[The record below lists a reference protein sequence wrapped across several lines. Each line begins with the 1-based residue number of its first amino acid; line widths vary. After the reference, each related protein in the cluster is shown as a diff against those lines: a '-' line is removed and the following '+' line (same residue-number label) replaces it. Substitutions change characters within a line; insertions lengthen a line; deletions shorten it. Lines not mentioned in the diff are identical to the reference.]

1 MSTYSKEG
9 TKLKS
14 RLLEQIDIEGLL
26 GSTQSKNA
34 LKKVRRT
41 LGAVL
46 FSPDNQGYLDVIE
59 NGLANNVS
67 ADRLMKDLR
76 NMSEK
81 YVEAFSPV
89 PGITEAHH
97 VIPLNSLRDKV
108 LELSLEDQIQLFD
121 RLDKAGWKLGDSP
134 TQLMNTVLTRMSHQG
149 QRPRMSGKNLELKKL
164 FQSVSL
170 PEKSRTA
177 HPRGTYDKL
186 LQVQGG
192 SIDEIWQDFTERVAP
207 LAQQDVANALL
218 IDANPR
224 AAAAKLGLDLS
235 EIMPE
240 TVSQQLN
247 DPLQARQT
255 KVAVGELASSYN
267 PAKAP
272 TVQDLGISSQEFKAP
287 GFVKQ
292 FSTEVVPGLQGYAKE
307 SLEQLARRSFKT
319 VAGIGV
325 LGAVAGVGDRA
336 AQAAEAEATGNQAGV
351 AKAVAQ
357 GAGEVAGA
365 VVPVADV
372 LNIATDVGSTY
383 KELRDA
389 GVTHGQMAGA
399 AVDLAGKA
407 IQNPGK
413 VVKAVGEAVADI
425 PERAAAGFSYLGEK
439 FREQRSK
446 LSLSGYSPF

>member
-1 MSTYSKEG
+1 MATYSKEG
-9 TKLKS
+9 TKLKGK
-14 RLLEQIDIEGLL
+14 LTEQISKEGLL
-26 GSTQSKNA
+26 DPSQSRNA

-46 FSPDNQGYLDVIE
+46 FSPDNQGYLDVVE
-59 NGLANNVS
+59 NGLANNVP
-67 ADRLMKDLR
+67 AERIMKDLR
-76 NMSEK
+76 RMSEK

-108 LELSLEDQIQLFD
+108 LELSLEDQIELFG

-149 QRPRMSGKNLELKKL
+149 QLPRMSGKNQDLKKL
-164 FQSVSL
+164 FQEVSL

-192 SIDEIWQDFTERVAP
+192 SLDEIWQDFTERVVP

-224 AAAAKLGLDLS
+224 AAAAKLGLNLS

-255 KVAVGELASSYN
+255 KVAVGELASTYN
-267 PAKAP
+267 PAEAP
-272 TVQDLGISSQEFKAP
+272 TLQELGISSQEFKAP

-292 FSTEVVPGLQGYAKE
+292 FSTEVVPGLQGYARE

-319 VAGIGV
+319 AAG
-325 LGAVAGVGDRA
+325 LGALGVIAGVGERG
-336 AQAAEAEATGNQAGV
+336 AQAAEAEAAGDQAGV
-351 AKAVAQ
+351 AKASAQ
-357 GAGEVAGA
+357 IVGEIAGA

-372 LNIATDVGSTY
+372 ANIATDVGSTY
-383 KELRDA
+383 KELREA
-389 GVTHGQMAGA
+389 GVTHQQMAGA
-399 AVDLAGKA
+399 ALDLAGKA
-407 IQNPGK
+407 IKEPGK
-413 VVKAVGEAVADI
+413 VVKAVSEAVADI
-425 PERAAAGFSYLGEK
+425 PEQTAAGFSYLGEK
-439 FREQRSK
+439 FRNMRSK
-446 LSLSGYSPF
+446 LSLSGYSSF

>member
-1 MSTYSKEG
+1 MATYSKEG
-9 TKLKS
+9 TKLKGK
-14 RLLEQIDIEGLL
+14 LTEQISKEGLL
-26 GSTQSKNA
+26 DPSQSRNA

-46 FSPDNQGYLDVIE
+46 FSPDNQGYLDVVE
-59 NGLANNVS
+59 NGLANNVP
-67 ADRLMKDLR
+67 AERIMKDLR
-76 NMSEK
+76 RMSEK

-108 LELSLEDQIQLFD
+108 LELSLEDQIELFG

-149 QRPRMSGKNLELKKL
+149 QLPRMSGKNQDLKKL
-164 FQSVSL
+164 FQEVSL

-192 SIDEIWQDFTERVAP
+192 SLDEIWQDFTERVVP

-240 TVSQQLN
+240 TVSQQLT

-255 KVAVGELASSYN
+255 KVAVGELASAYN
-267 PAKAP
+267 PVEAP
-272 TVQDLGISSQEFKAP
+272 KLQELGISSQEFKAP

-292 FSTEVVPGLQGYAKE
+292 FSTEVVPGLQGYARE

-319 VAGIGV
+319 AAG
-325 LGAVAGVGDRA
+325 LGALGVIAGVGERG
-336 AQAAEAEATGNQAGV
+336 AQAAEAEAAGDQAGV
-351 AKAVAQ
+351 AKASAQ
-357 GAGEVAGA
+357 IVGEIAGA

-372 LNIATDVGSTY
+372 ANIATDVGSTY
-383 KELRDA
+383 KELREA
-389 GVTHGQMAGA
+389 GVTHQQMAGA
-399 AVDLAGKA
+399 ALDLAGKA
-407 IQNPGK
+407 IKEPGK
-413 VVKAVGEAVADI
+413 VVKAVSEAVADI
-425 PERAAAGFSYLGEK
+425 PEQTAAGFSYLGEK
-439 FREQRSK
+439 FRNMRSK
-446 LSLSGYSPF
+446 LSLSGYSSF